1 MRVIGYTRLSRAS
14 REEST
19 SIERQRSLIR
29 QTCAARGFTLVDTVD
44 DIDVSAS
51 RSRLDRPG
59 LDEVRERIRSGE
71 ADAVMVWR
79 LDRVARSVVD
89 FGTLLDEGLDII
101 SATEPLD
108 TTTPMGRA
116 MAEVLQV
123 FAALEAKT
131 IGLRVSASQAHLREK
146 TTRWPGGVLP
156 YGYRVVPHPDGVGK
170 ALEPDP
176 HEAAV
181 VRRMA
186 DSILGG
192 ASVYATTQALNDD
205 GVKPRR
211 AARWEPSSV
220 QRIVRSDS
228 VLGRVKSRGA
238 LVRDDD
244 GLPVVRWEPILSVE
258 EVDRLRAL
266 TEWGS
271 KTGRTASTRRRAS
284 RLLSGLLSCES
295 CGSALVV
302 RYRSGR
308 NAIYG
313 CGLKARGGACK
324 RGTVVECERVEAE
337 VERRFLDA
345 LGIFPVVEQVVTTRD
360 VPGLAE
366 VEQALRETADEMTRP
381 DADVAALVERLNALR
396 VRRESLEAIPV
407 APETRLVET
416 GQSFAE
422 RWAVEDVAG
431 RRALLRSAGVEV
443 TLGPGQKGRWRP
455 ERVQMTVHGAPL
467 GP

>member
-1 MRVIGYTRLSRAS
+1 M
-14 REEST
+14 
-19 SIERQRSLIR
+19 
-29 QTCAARGFTLVDTVD
+29 
-44 DIDVSAS
+44 
-51 RSRLDRPG
+51 
-59 LDEVRERIRSGE
+59 
-71 ADAVMVWR
+71 
-79 LDRVARSVVD
+79 
-89 FGTLLDEGLDII
+89 
-101 SATEPLD
+101 
-108 TTTPMGRA
+108 
-116 MAEVLQV
+116 
-123 FAALEAKT
+123 
-131 IGLRVSASQAHLREK
+131 
-146 TTRWPGGVLP
+146 
-156 YGYRVVPHPDGVGK
+156 
-170 ALEPDP
+170 
-176 HEAAV
+176 
-181 VRRMA
+181 
-186 DSILGG
+186 
-192 ASVYATTQALNDD
+192 
-205 GVKPRR
+205 
-211 AARWEPSSV
+211 
-220 QRIVRSDS
+220 
-228 VLGRVKSRGA
+228 
-238 LVRDDD
+238 RDDD